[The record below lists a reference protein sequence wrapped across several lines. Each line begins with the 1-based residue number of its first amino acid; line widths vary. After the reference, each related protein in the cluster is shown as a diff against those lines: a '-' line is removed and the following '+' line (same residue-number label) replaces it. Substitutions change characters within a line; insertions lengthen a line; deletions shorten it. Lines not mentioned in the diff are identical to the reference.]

1 MQRPILK
8 VDGLIDAIDRYIMK
22 ADEDLEEQLEAEGY
36 VSTDVAVATIN
47 AIEDEVTEVLNKNCD
62 DVLDRL
68 QTATGLDNFID
79 DIWPTIKD
87 EDDLEM
93 ALIEILHD
101 KFEDLLKTCVQQF
114 LIDADEELGIDDR
127 ITKPA
132 QHFIETWSEQLAEI
146 MHLNTNEQIEKI
158 LLDSQ
163 KKAMS
168 ITEVADAIA
177 DSAIRTPGY
186 RSRRVAVTEVL
197 RVESYS
203 QLEYMRQDPAVEEKE
218 WVHTGN
224 HKNKPRENHVAI
236 NGQRVKKDQPFTLVG
251 ADGVTY
257 SPMCPRDTCLPASES
272 IHCHCIMRS
281 IRSEKKM
288 GMTVEERR
296 ALRQKYMDEVDAEY
310 EARKAQFDA
319 DYGDNPD
326 VSWETY
332 NSYFENL

>member
-47 AIEDEVTEVLNKNCD
+47 AIEDEVTEVLNDNCD
-62 DVLDRL
+62 DVLARL
-68 QTATGLDNFID
+68 QEATGLDNFID
-79 DIWPTIKD
+79 DVWPTIKD
-87 EDDLEM
+87 EDDLEKS
-93 ALIEILHD
+93 LIEILHD

-127 ITKPA
+127 LTKPA
-132 QHFIETWSEQLAEI
+132 QHFIENWSEQLAEI

-203 QLEYMRQDPAVEEKE
+203 QLEYMRQDPSVEEKE
-218 WVHTGN
+218 WVHTGQ

-272 IHCHCIMRS
+272 AHCHCIMRPV
-281 IRSEKKM
+281 RSEKKM

-296 ALRQKYMDEVDAEY
+296 LLRQKYMDEVDAEY
-310 EARKAQFDA
+310 DAREAQFEA
-319 DYGDNPD
+319 DHGDDPD